1 MTGKTKDRIIG
12 ALLVAALVVAIVPA
26 LVQLGWHLRIFA
38 GRAGFPLDLEWME
51 GGMLVHAQR
60 IAAGQGIYVKPSLDF
75 VPYLYTPLYPALLA
89 LLSFVF
95 PLGYL
100 LGRVVS
106 LLAFFSALV
115 LLGVLVASEARGMAW
130 GRRLLA
136 ALVGLVGAA
145 AVVTAFAFTG
155 GFFDLVRSDSLL
167 LALEALALWLA
178 LREGTW
184 RSAAVAGLV
193 MAAAF
198 FSKQTAS
205 IMGVGLGVGLLMV
218 NWRRALV
225 YGGVAAAVL
234 AAGIGFLV
242 KTSDGWFWTYI
253 FKLHQSHSYRWAVIP
268 KVVLPDTL
276 KHLWPVFAVLIVATV
291 ALACSRKLR
300 RTDIILWAVALAGE
314 GAAAVG
320 YSTQWAFS
328 NAYIPAVF
336 FPVLAA
342 SVLSGRLL
350 LHALDGR
357 RWLLAVPTGVVLL
370 GLAWQNQHIARPK
383 LAAFVPQ
390 AADYVAAGRLMDRL
404 ASVPGD
410 LFIPFHTYYG
420 ALVGKRTFVHRMGVR
435 DVGPGLGRPQG
446 LDQAL
451 QAQSFSAIVLDWK
464 ALPGEF
470 PFVDSR
476 YHQWWPL
483 REGVDSVHMFA
494 GAETSPSALL
504 VPTLAPPPVP
514 PGGRRLA
521 DFEAGAW
528 QIFAAEGTAFGNGP
542 APAPPGMY
550 GRFAADSTRLGP
562 AAQGALRSAP
572 FTIAEA
578 HLRFVLSGPADVGL
592 RVVLLDQGKPV
603 RTASPSGATEMVEW
617 DTSELVGREVV
628 LLVEDRSPTGGLAF
642 DEVVTW

>member
-1 MTGKTKDRIIG
+1 MTARTRDRLIG
-12 ALLVAALVVAIVPA
+12 ALLVVALVVATVPA
-26 LVQLGWHLRIFA
+26 LVQLGWHLRLFA

-75 VPYLYTPLYPALLA
+75 IPYLYTPLYPALLA

-115 LLGVLVASEARGMAW
+115 LLVALVAGEARALARA
-130 GRRLLA
+130 RRLLA
-136 ALVGLVGAA
+136 GLVGVAGAA
-145 AVVTAFAFTG
+145 AAMAAFAFTG

-167 LALEALALWLA
+167 LALEALVLWLV
-178 LREGTW
+178 LRGEGW
-184 RSAAVAGLV
+184 KSAAAAGLV

-205 IMGVGLGVGLLMV
+205 IIGVGLGVGLLMV

-225 YGGVAAAVL
+225 YGAAAAAAL
-234 AAGIGFLV
+234 AAGIGLLV
-242 KTSDGWFWTYI
+242 KTSGGWFWTYI
-253 FKLHQSHSYRWAVIP
+253 FKLHQSHGYRWGVVFA
-268 KVVLPDTL
+268 KVVPDTL

-291 ALACSRKLR
+291 ALACGRRLR
-300 RTDIILWAVALAGE
+300 RDDIILWVAALAGE
-314 GAAAVG
+314 VAAAVG
-320 YSTQWAFS
+320 FSTQWAFS

-342 SVLSGRLL
+342 SVLSGRML
-350 LHALDGR
+350 LHGLDSR
-357 RWLLAVPTGVVLL
+357 RWLFVVPTCAVLL
-370 GLAWQNQHIARPK
+370 GLAWQNQHIPRPK
-383 LAAFVPQ
+383 LATYLPRPS
-390 AADYVAAGRLMDRL
+390 DYLAAGRLLDRL

-435 DVGPGLGRPQG
+435 DVSAGLGRPQG

-451 QAQSFSAIVLDWK
+451 RDQFFSAIVLDWK
-464 ALPGEF
+464 TLPGEF

-476 YHQWWPL
+476 YHVWQPL
-483 REGVDSVHMFA
+483 REGVDSVRMFA

-504 VPTLAPPPVP
+504 VPTLAPPPLP
-514 PGGRRLA
+514 DEARRLA
-521 DFEAGAW
+521 DFETGTW
-528 QIFAAEGTAFGNGP
+528 QIFVAEGEAFGNGP

-550 GRFAADSTRLGP
+550 GRFAADSSRLGP

-572 FTIAEA
+572 FTVDRA
-578 HLRFVLSGPADVGL
+578 HLRFALSGPVDPAL
-592 RVVLLDQGKPV
+592 RVALLDQSKLV
-603 RTASPSGATEMVEW
+603 RTASPTGAAAVVDW
-617 DTSELVGREVV
+617 DTSDLVGRSVV
-628 LLVEDRSPTGGLAF
+628 LLIEDQSPTAGLAV
-642 DEVVTW
+642 DEIVAY

>member
-1 MTGKTKDRIIG
+1 MTGKTKDILVG
-12 ALLVAALVVAIVPA
+12 ALLVVALVVAIVPA

-115 LLGVLVASEARGMAW
+115 LLGVLVASEARGLAW

-145 AVVTAFAFTG
+145 AVVAAFAFTG
-155 GFFDLVRSDSLL
+155 GFFDLVRADSLL
-167 LALEALALWLA
+167 LALEALALWLV

-205 IMGVGLGVGLLMV
+205 IIGVGLGVGLLIV

-253 FKLHQSHSYRWAVIP
+253 FKLHQSHSYRWAVVP

-276 KHLWPVFAVLIVATV
+276 KHLGPVFAVLIVATV

-320 YSTQWAFS
+320 FSTQWAFS

-350 LHALDGR
+350 LHAFDCR
-357 RWLLAVPTGVVLL
+357 RWLLAVPTSMVLL
-370 GLAWQNQHIARPK
+370 GLAWQNQHIARPQ

-390 AADYVAAGRLMDRL
+390 TADYVAAGRLMDRL

-483 REGVDSVHMFA
+483 REGVDSVRMFA
-494 GAETSPSALL
+494 GAQTSPNALL
-504 VPTLAPPPVP
+504 VPTLAPPPLP

-521 DFEAGAW
+521 DFENGTW
-528 QIFAAEGTAFGNGP
+528 QIFAAEGTAFGKGP

-578 HLRFVLSGPADVGL
+578 HLRFALSGPADVGL
-592 RVVLLDQGKPV
+592 RVVLLDEGKPV
-603 RTASPSGATEMVEW
+603 RTASPSGTATVVDW
-617 DTSELVGREVV
+617 DTNELVGRSVV
-628 LLVEDRSPTGGLAF
+628 LLAEDRSPTGGLVI

>member
-1 MTGKTKDRIIG
+1 M
-12 ALLVAALVVAIVPA
+12 
-26 LVQLGWHLRIFA
+26 QLGWHLRLFA

-89 LLSFVF
+89 LLSLLF

-100 LGRVVS
+100 LGRLVS

-115 LLGVLVASEARGMAW
+115 LLGAMRCGRSTRLAR

-136 ALVGLVGAA
+136 ATVGLVGAA
-145 AVVTAFAFTG
+145 AVAAAFAFTG

-167 LALEALALWLA
+167 LALEALALWLV
-178 LREGTW
+178 LRGSTW
-184 RSAAVAGLV
+184 KSAAAAGMV

-198 FSKQTAS
+198 FSKQTAGVV
-205 IMGVGLGVGLLMV
+205 GVGLGVGLLIV
-218 NWRRALV
+218 DWRRALV
-225 YGGVAAAVL
+225 YGGAAAAAL
-234 AAGIGFLV
+234 AAGIGLLV

-253 FKLHQSHSYRWAVIP
+253 FKLHQSHGYRWAV
-268 KVVLPDTL
+268 VVASVLPDTL
-276 KHLWPVFAVLIVATV
+276 KQLWPVFAALIVATV
-291 ALACSRKLR
+291 ALAWTRKLR
-300 RTDIILWAVALAGE
+300 RTDIILWAVAIAGE
-314 GAAAVG
+314 VAAAVG
-320 YSTQWAFS
+320 FATQWAFS

-342 SVLSGRLL
+342 SVLSARLL
-350 LHALDGR
+350 LHALDR
-357 RWLLAVPTGVVLL
+357 RSWLSAVPTCAVMLA
-370 GLAWQNQHIARPK
+370 LAWQNQHIPRPTRK
-383 LAAFVPQ
+383 AFVPQ
-390 AADYVAAGRLMDRL
+390 SADYVAAARLLERL
-404 ASVPGD
+404 RSVPGD

-420 ALVGKRTFVHRMGVR
+420 ALVGKRTFVHRMGIW
-435 DVGPGLGRPQG
+435 DVSPALGRPKG

-451 QAQSFSAIVLDWK
+451 QEQLFSAIVLDWK
-464 ALPGEF
+464 ARPGEF

-476 YHQWWPL
+476 YHVWQQL
-483 REGVDSVHMFA
+483 REGVDSVRMFA

-514 PGGRRLA
+514 AEGRRFA
-521 DFEAGAW
+521 DFETGTW
-528 QIFAAEGTAFGNGP
+528 QIFVAEGQAFGSGP

-562 AAQGALRSAP
+562 AAQGTLRSAP
-572 FTIAEA
+572 FIVDQS
-578 HLRFVLSGPADVGL
+578 HLRLVLSGPADPGL
-592 RVVLLDQGKPV
+592 RVALLDQGEAV
-603 RTASPSGATEMVEW
+603 RTASPSGSTNVVDW
-617 DTSELVGREVV
+617 DTSELVGRSVV
-628 LLVEDRSPTGGLAF
+628 LLAEDRSATGGLAF

>member
-1 MTGKTKDRIIG
+1 MTGKTKERLIG
-12 ALLVAALVVAIVPA
+12 ALLVVALVVAAVPA
-26 LVQLGWHLRIFA
+26 LVQIGWHLRLFA

-60 IAAGQGIYVKPSLDF
+60 IAAGQGIYVKPSLNF
-75 VPYLYTPLYPALLA
+75 IPYLYTPLYPALLA

-115 LLGVLVASEARGMAW
+115 LLVALVVGEARGLARS
-130 GRRLLA
+130 RRISA
-136 ALVGLVGAA
+136 AMVGVAGAA
-145 AVVTAFAFTG
+145 AVVAAFAFTG

-178 LREGTW
+178 LRGESW
-184 RSAAVAGLV
+184 KSAAAAGLV

-205 IMGVGLGVGLLMV
+205 IIGVGLGVGLLIV

-225 YGGVAAAVL
+225 YGTAAAAAL
-234 AAGIGFLV
+234 AAGIGLLV
-242 KTSDGWFWTYI
+242 KTSGGWFWTYI
-253 FKLHQSHSYRWAVIP
+253 FKLHQSHGYRWGVISA
-268 KVVLPDTL
+268 KVLPDTL

-291 ALACSRKLR
+291 ALAFSRRLR
-300 RTDIILWAVALAGE
+300 RNDAILWVTALAGE
-314 GAAAVG
+314 VAAAVG
-320 YSTQWAFS
+320 FSTQWAFS

-350 LHALDGR
+350 LHALDSR
-357 RWLLAVPTGVVLL
+357 RWLSAVPTCAVLL
-370 GLAWQNQHIARPK
+370 GLAWQNQHIPRPK
-383 LAAFVPQ
+383 FATYLPRPS
-390 AADYVAAGRLMDRL
+390 DYLAAGRLLDRL

-420 ALVGKRTFVHRMGVR
+420 ALVGKRTFVHRMSVR
-435 DVGPGLGRPQG
+435 DVAAGLGRPQG

-451 QAQSFSAIVLDWK
+451 KDQLFSAIVLDWK
-464 ALPGEF
+464 TLPGEF

-476 YHQWWPL
+476 YHVWQPL
-483 REGVDSVHMFA
+483 REGVDSVRMFA

-504 VPTLAPPPVP
+504 VPTLAPPPLP
-514 PGGRRLA
+514 AGGRRLA

-528 QIFAAEGTAFGNGP
+528 QIFVAEGEAFGKGP

-550 GRFAADSTRLGP
+550 GRFAADSSRLGP
-562 AAQGALRSAP
+562 VAQGALRSAP
-572 FTIAEA
+572 FTVDRA
-578 HLRFVLSGPADVGL
+578 HLRFVLSGPADPAL
-592 RVVLLDQGKPV
+592 RVALLDRGKIV
-603 RTASPSGATEMVEW
+603 RTASPTGATTVVDW
-617 DTSELVGREVV
+617 DTSDLIGRSVV
-628 LLVEDRSPTGGLAF
+628 LLIDDQSPTAGLAV
-642 DEVVTW
+642 DEIVAY

>member
-1 MTGKTKDRIIG
+1 M
-12 ALLVAALVVAIVPA
+12 
-26 LVQLGWHLRIFA
+26 
-38 GRAGFPLDLEWME
+38 
-51 GGMLVHAQR
+51 
-60 IAAGQGIYVKPSLDF
+60 
-75 VPYLYTPLYPALLA
+75 
-89 LLSFVF
+89 
-95 PLGYL
+95 
-100 LGRVVS
+100 
-106 LLAFFSALV
+106 
-115 LLGVLVASEARGMAW
+115 
-130 GRRLLA
+130 
-136 ALVGLVGAA
+136 
-145 AVVTAFAFTG
+145 
-155 GFFDLVRSDSLL
+155 
-167 LALEALALWLA
+167 
-178 LREGTW
+178 
-184 RSAAVAGLV
+184 
-193 MAAAF
+193 
-198 FSKQTAS
+198 
-205 IMGVGLGVGLLMV
+205 
-218 NWRRALV
+218 
-225 YGGVAAAVL
+225 
-234 AAGIGFLV
+234 
-242 KTSDGWFWTYI
+242 
-253 FKLHQSHSYRWAVIP
+253 
-268 KVVLPDTL
+268 
-276 KHLWPVFAVLIVATV
+276 

-320 YSTQWAFS
+320 FSTPWAFS

-350 LHALDGR
+350 LNAFDCR
-357 RWLLAVPTGVVLL
+357 RWLLAVPTSVVLL

-420 ALVGKRTFVHRMGVR
+420 ALVGKRTLVHRMGVR
-435 DVGPGLGRPQG
+435 DVAPGLGRPQG

-476 YHQWWPL
+476 YHQWRPL
-483 REGVDSVHMFA
+483 REGVDSVRMFA
-494 GAETSPSALL
+494 GAQTSPNALL

-514 PGGRRLA
+514 PGGRCLA
-521 DFEAGAW
+521 DFEDGTW
-528 QIFAAEGTAFGNGP
+528 QIFAAEGTAFGNAP

-603 RTASPSGATEMVEW
+603 RTASPSGAATVVDW

-628 LLVEDRSPTGGLAF
+628 LLAEDRSPTGGLAF

>member
-1 MTGKTKDRIIG
+1 MTGKTKERLIG
-12 ALLVAALVVAIVPA
+12 ALLVAALVVALVPA
-26 LVQLGWHLRIFA
+26 LVQLGWHLRLFA

-100 LGRVVS
+100 LGRMVS
-106 LLAFFSALV
+106 LLAFFSSLV
-115 LLGVLVASEARGMAW
+115 LLGALVASEARGLAR
-130 GRRLLA
+130 GRRSLA

-145 AVVTAFAFTG
+145 AVTAAFAFTG
-155 GFFDLVRSDSLL
+155 DFFDLARSDSLL

-178 LREGTW
+178 LRGGTW
-184 RSAAVAGLV
+184 KSAAAAGLV
-193 MAAAF
+193 IAAAF

-205 IMGVGLGVGLLMV
+205 IIGVGLGVGLLIV
-218 NWRRALV
+218 NWRRGLV
-225 YGGVAAAVL
+225 YGGVAAVVL
-234 AAGIGFLV
+234 AAGIGLLV

-253 FKLHQSHSYRWAVIP
+253 FKLHQSHGYRWAMVP
-268 KVVLPDTL
+268 NAVLPDTL

-291 ALACSRKLR
+291 ALACSRMLR
-300 RTDIILWAVALAGE
+300 RSDIILWVVALAGE
-314 GAAAVG
+314 VAAAVG
-320 YSTQWAFS
+320 FSTQWAFA

-350 LHALDGR
+350 LHAFDRR
-357 RWLLAVPTGVVLL
+357 RWLQAIPTCVVLL
-370 GLAWQNQHIARPK
+370 GLAWQNQHIPRPA
-383 LAAFVPQ
+383 LAASVPQ
-390 AADYVAAGRLMDRL
+390 AADTVAAGRLLERL
-404 ASVPGD
+404 ASVSGD

-420 ALVGKRTFVHRMGVR
+420 ALLGKRTFVHRMGVR
-435 DVGPGLGRPQG
+435 DVSLGLGRPEG

-476 YHQWWPL
+476 YHLWWPL
-483 REGVDSVHMFA
+483 REGVDSVRMFA
-494 GAETSPSALL
+494 GAQTSPNALL

-514 PGGRRLA
+514 ASGRRLV
-521 DFEAGAW
+521 DFEDGTW
-528 QIFAAEGTAFGNGP
+528 QTFVAEGEAFGGKP

-550 GRFAADSTRLGP
+550 GRFAADSARLGP
-562 AAQGALRSAP
+562 AATGVLHSTP
-572 FTIAEA
+572 FTIDRA
-578 HLRFVLSGPADVGL
+578 HLRFALSGPADPGL
-592 RVVLLDQGKPV
+592 RVALLDQGKPV
-603 RTASPSGATEMVEW
+603 RAASPSGATATVNW
-617 DTSELVGREVV
+617 DTSELVGRTVV
-628 LLVEDRSPTGGLAF
+628 VLVEDRSLTGGLAF
-642 DEVVTW
+642 DEIVVY